1 LKIKSKTKNPLDQS
15 WMFLVVKD
23 NKIITRCNKN
33 IKRQYNLFFYF
44 VMIMSVFGIAVAGCF
59 IKKQKQKT
67 NKNKKKWVIV

>member
-44 VMIMSVFGIAVAGCF
+44 VMIMSVFGIAVA
-59 IKKQKQKT
+59 
-67 NKNKKKWVIV
+67 VVVVV